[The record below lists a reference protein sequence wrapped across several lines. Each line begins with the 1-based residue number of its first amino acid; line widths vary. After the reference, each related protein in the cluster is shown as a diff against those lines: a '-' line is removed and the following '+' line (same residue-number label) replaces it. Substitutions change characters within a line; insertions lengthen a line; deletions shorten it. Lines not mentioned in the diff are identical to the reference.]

1 MCGNLL
7 SSTYHLNSTQSSLFW
22 HVLMYWA
29 TFMKIDDDWIKS
41 NLSFSKPHDHSM
53 GGMLKLISRD
63 NIRML
68 FDLSNHHETR
78 TRTKTTKS
86 PLMTLQERVLKQ
98 SVSSVHLT
106 WLIDLICWLID
117 LTDLIWLTQ
126 DMFTLLISGVML
138 LRIVLYLYCTAW
150 SCSSSCSRWLI
161 VAWNS
166 PAMQD
171 DASANADICENLFD
185 QIFTDIKISSKYS
198 KL

>member
-68 FDLSNHHETR
+68 FDQSNHHETR

-117 LTDLIWLTQ
+117 LTDLIWLTTGHVYSS
-126 DMFTLLISGVML
+126 DFRCYALEG
-138 LRIVLYLYCTAW
+138 RIVLVLHCLILLLLLL
-150 SCSSSCSRWLI
+150 SLINCSLKQPCNAGWCFRKRWHLWELVWPNI
-161 VAWNS
+161 HR
-166 PAMQD
+166 
-171 DASANADICENLFD
+171 
-185 QIFTDIKISSKYS
+185 Y
-198 KL
+198 